1 MKIIF
6 AGTPDFAATA
16 LKALLDAGPEAGFT
30 VVAAY
35 TQPDRPAGRGMKLT
49 ASAVKTLAQS
59 RGIPVFQPQSL
70 KTPEAQAEMALLNA
84 DVMVVAAY
92 GLILPQ
98 AVLDIPHK
106 VSGYGCLNIHA
117 SLLPRWRGAAP
128 IHRAI
133 LAGDSRT
140 GVAIMQM
147 EAGLDTGPVLLET
160 FTAIGARE
168 TTGQLRDRL
177 AVLGAEAIVHVLTRL
192 VQSVE
197 LSSAAQS
204 SVGITYAKKITP
216 DEAEVD
222 WAVGAAEIDRQIRA
236 FNPLPGA
243 WTTWRGEKLK
253 LWAAQLV
260 PVASCLGGAAGTV
273 LAIEG
278 EHLLV
283 SCGSS
288 VIAITELQ
296 RAGGK
301 RMPVSAWL
309 AGGNHVTVGEV
320 LGASSALA

>member
-1 MKIIF
+1 MRVVF
-6 AGTPDFAATA
+6 AGTPEFAARA
-16 LKALLDAGPEAGFT
+16 LRALLHAGPDHGLQ

-49 ASAVKTLAQS
+49 ASAVKEVALAHHLPVLQPATL
-59 RGIPVFQPQSL
+59 R
-70 KTPEAQAEMALLNA
+70 TPEAAAELAALQP

-98 AVLDIPHK
+98 AILDVPRL
-106 VSGYGCLNIHA
+106 GCLNIHA

-133 LAGDSRT
+133 LAGDAKT

-168 TTGQLRDRL
+168 TTGELHDRL
-177 AVLGAEAIVHVLTRL
+177 ATLGAEAIVHVLSRL
-192 VQSVE
+192 SRGEELAAATQSTHGV
-197 LSSAAQS
+197 
-204 SVGITYAKKITP
+204 TYANKVSP
-216 DEAEVD
+216 EEAQID
-222 WAVGAAEIDRQIRA
+222 WSASAVEIDRKVRA
-236 FNPLPGA
+236 FNPSPGA

-253 LWAAQLV
+253 VWATGLV
-260 PVASCLGGAAGTV
+260 PVPSCLGSEPGTV
-273 LAIEG
+273 TAAEG

-288 VIAITELQ
+288 VLAVTEIQ

-301 RMPVSAWL
+301 RMAVGAWL
-309 AGGNHVTVGEV
+309 RGGGHPAVGER
-320 LGASSALA
+320 LGN